1 MSAHDV
7 GYCRIAAGLNRRG
20 WNAVLMHLPY
30 HYSRVPRGHFNGA
43 LALTSNLPQNGET
56 MRQAV
61 MEVRQLME
69 YLRENGCP
77 DFGMIGT
84 SYGGWVGALVSF
96 LEREFR
102 FVTLLQP
109 IADVE
114 HAIWESPASSMIR
127 SFADCRNPSWHIQ
140 AARASYFSFR
150 WETGLRGRTC
160 SGDRWNIR
168 YNRSALCI
176 GKLDAGLARLP
187 GRSSRTRTLR
197 LCSHAGSVAQS

>member
-61 MEVRQLME
+61 LEVRQLME

-84 SYGGWVGALVSF
+84 QLRRLGRCAGQFFGKRISF
-96 LEREFR
+96 
-102 FVTLLQP
+102 
-109 IADVE
+109 
-114 HAIWESPASSMIR
+114 
-127 SFADCRNPSWHIQ
+127 RNPFTTDCGH
-140 AARASYFSFR
+140 
-150 WETGLRGRTC
+150 
-160 SGDRWNIR
+160 
-168 YNRSALCI
+168 
-176 GKLDAGLARLP
+176 
-187 GRSSRTRTLR
+187 
-197 LCSHAGSVAQS
+197 